1 MKTTAVRLHG
11 ARDLRVESFELPALG
26 SGEVLMRVVA
36 DSLCASTYKAVI
48 QGTAHK
54 RVPPDVAEHPVIIGH
69 EMCGEIV
76 AVGSELADRWKVGQR
91 VVIQPALKLENNYDP
106 GYSYRWV
113 GGDTLYA
120 IVPEIVLER
129 GCLLPYAGDSY
140 YKGALVEPIGC
151 VLRAFKG
158 MYHTDYTNYHR
169 TDGAKR
175 GGRIAILGGAGPMGL
190 AAVELAIHYAGCR
203 QVVVTDLNQ
212 ERLDY
217 AAGKC
222 SPAAAKEAGCEL
234 IYCNTSGVADP
245 VQMLLDLSDGGFDD
259 VMVMVPVAGLLT
271 MAEKIA
277 RFDGCINFF
286 AGPAVHDLQGSL
298 NLYRV
303 HYDGIHLVG
312 TAGSIPEDTVETIA
326 LIEKGVINPGVMVSH
341 ILGMAAVPETI
352 YAMEHASGAKK
363 VCYNGLDLPLVA
375 LSDFAELGKTDP
387 LYAKLDEI
395 VKANGGVWCAEAEAY
410 LLSNAKKIEEYGT
423 GKTLGRDGT
432 PFRMGSLLSPNPSH
446 PPRTSLSREP
456 AGFRGAYGSVRGKPR
471 LREGLVCR
479 SGGFSERDIGIQTEE
494 KSVAAMQ
501 RE

>member
-1 MKTTAVRLHG
+1 MKTTAVRLYG
-11 ARDLRVESFELPALG
+11 ARDLRVETFDLPEPG
-26 SGEVLMRVVA
+26 DGEILMRVVA

-54 RVPPDVAEHPVIIGH
+54 RVPPDIAEHPVIIGH
-69 EMCGEIV
+69 EMCGDIV
-76 AVGSELADRWKVGQR
+76 AVGSKLTDKWKVGQR

-106 GYSYRWV
+106 GYSYRWI

-120 IVPEIVLER
+120 VVPEVVLER

-175 GGRIAILGGAGPMGL
+175 GGRLAILGGAGPMGL
-190 AAVELAIHYAGCR
+190 AAVELAIHYAGCA

-212 ERLDY
+212 DRLDY

-222 SPAAAKEAGCEL
+222 STEAAKAAGCEL
-234 IYCNTSGVADP
+234 VYCNTSGVADP
-245 VQMLLDLSDGGFDD
+245 VRMLLELSDGGFDD

-286 AGPAVHDLQGSL
+286 AGPAVHDLPGSL

-312 TAGSIPEDTVETIA
+312 TAGSIPEDTVETID
-326 LIEKGVINPGVMVSH
+326 LIERGVINPGVMVSH
-341 ILGMAAVPETI
+341 ILGMAAVPDTI
-352 YAMEHASGAKK
+352 YAMEHANGAKK
-363 VCYNGLDLPLVA
+363 VCYNALDLPLVA

-387 LYAKLDEI
+387 LYARLDEL
-395 VKANGGVWCAEAEAY
+395 VKSHGNVWCPEAEAY
-410 LLSNAKKIEEYGT
+410 LLAHAKRI
-423 GKTLGRDGT
+423 
-432 PFRMGSLLSPNPSH
+432 
-446 PPRTSLSREP
+446 
-456 AGFRGAYGSVRGKPR
+456 
-471 LREGLVCR
+471 
-479 SGGFSERDIGIQTEE
+479 SE
-494 KSVAAMQ
+494 
-501 RE
+501 